1 MEIIY
6 LAILL
11 CSIGFAIAAIYIS
24 LVLKR
29 VADVTKSLGTT
40 LKEVEQQLRYITPQL
55 SSSIRETAKLV
66 DDTGEK
72 MKATD
77 SIFDSIDNV
86 GKSVQSL
93 TEAYKTS
100 TAKLNN
106 EQFQESLKPIV
117 EVLKWSE
124 AVSQV
129 FSKWKK
135 RPTRRNEVM
144 IREKTDI
151 VPVNT
156 GNEGY

>member
-11 CSIGFAIAAIYIS
+11 CAIGFAIAAIYIS
-24 LVLKR
+24 FVLKR
-29 VADVTKSLGTT
+29 VADVTKTLGTT
-40 LKEVEQQLRYITPQL
+40 LKEVEQQLQTITPQL
-55 SSSIRETAKLV
+55 SISIKETAKLV

-86 GKSVQSL
+86 GKSIYTL

-100 TAKLNN
+100 TAKLND
-106 EQFQESLKPIV
+106 EQFQQSLKPIV
-117 EVLKWSE
+117 EMLKWSE
-124 AVSQV
+124 VVSQV

-135 RPTRRNEVM
+135 QPSNKNEVM
-144 IREKTDI
+144 IRKKADI